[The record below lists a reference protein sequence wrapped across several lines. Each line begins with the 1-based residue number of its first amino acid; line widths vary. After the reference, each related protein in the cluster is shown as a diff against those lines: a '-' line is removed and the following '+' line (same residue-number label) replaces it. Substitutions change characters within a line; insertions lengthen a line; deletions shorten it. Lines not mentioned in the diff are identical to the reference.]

1 MKFAERIIE
10 AFLRLALAA
19 GFLSAVADRFGCW
32 SAAVSVWGNWSAFV
46 DYTGMINPWL
56 PASLIGPVGWAATVA
71 EVVLAVLL
79 IIGYRTEMVAKASG
93 ILLLLFALAMTFS
106 TGVKRAFD
114 YSVFSATAGAF
125 ALSLLKERAW
135 RFR

>member
-1 MKFAERIIE
+1 
-10 AFLRLALAA
+10 
-19 GFLSAVADRFGCW
+19 
-32 SAAVSVWGNWSAFV
+32 
-46 DYTGMINPWL
+46 MINPWL

-106 TGVKRAFD
+106 TGVKGAFD
-114 YSVFSATAGAF
+114 YSVFSAAAGAF
-125 ALSLLKERAW
+125 APAAGAAAASPAAAVVSSVLSPFSAPAIVAIVKS
-135 RFR
+135 RFLMTGVM